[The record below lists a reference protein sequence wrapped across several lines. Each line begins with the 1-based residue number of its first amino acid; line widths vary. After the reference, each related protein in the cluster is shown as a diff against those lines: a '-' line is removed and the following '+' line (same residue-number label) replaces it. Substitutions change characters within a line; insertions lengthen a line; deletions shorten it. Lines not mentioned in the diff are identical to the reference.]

1 MTSKNTQIKH
11 SFDFDINLDKML
23 YRPRIN
29 SLLEKGLSYPLTLV
43 WAPAGYGKTTAAM
56 QFAKRIDCEVI
67 YMSLSELD
75 RNPQRFWAHLS
86 ALYNKLNPPIGDAM
100 AQIGFP
106 FSSPQFEQQYD
117 IIRNNIISQNKRI
130 LIIDDYHL
138 LENPEIDKLLE
149 KITRLRIKNLHI
161 YILSRSSLYNF
172 ILDLK
177 IKKIALEIT
186 KKELRFDLNEL
197 MNYYKMLNID
207 IEETSA
213 QVVESYTEGWASAIF
228 LSTLYMKNG
237 MDNMDF
243 SAATLDI
250 NNLIE
255 TIIYNNY
262 NKKTQKLL
270 LKLSILERFDI
281 DVCNYLAGTNHT
293 QQLLSSIFGN
303 NSLIKTSEDGQY
315 YEMHRLFRDFL
326 QERLANEKEFDIK
339 ALHIKAGEYYAFK
352 GDMVTA
358 LFHFDAANHYE
369 GIVEMLLKDK
379 FSDTFSLQQLET
391 IVSYLHKLPQE
402 YYIKYPILLV
412 ISAILM
418 TRSKHPQKS
427 IELIKKVETICE
439 NPQMP
444 VAMKNKLLG
453 EAEVVK
459 SMMAFNDVFAMLPHH
474 IEACKL
480 LPEGSELLS
489 KNISFTFGSPS
500 ILYLYYNKVGAL
512 NKIVQGFME
521 EFHWWEKITPCGYG
535 ANYLIKAEAAFECCD
550 YKNSEQDA
558 YRAIYKAEQ
567 KEQNSIIIAAKFLL
581 IKLYMVEGNYGKAA
595 VMLQDIRNIVNLRK
609 ALVYSATLDMCIGF
623 FNVIT
628 GDLERIPKWLYN
640 GELDKSSVSMTAFGF
655 EYFIYT
661 AVLLA
666 KRDFLKL
673 ESLIPKMVETFT
685 PFTYQYGIVRAQI
698 IKAIVDFNL
707 YEIEKTVEPLNAAYD
722 ITNRDG
728 VIMPYLEYGEFLLPL
743 FNIFSKEYNSF
754 DLSFSKEWL
763 DTIIK
768 KQKDFQKSLKKF
780 KAGYNAMN
788 PGRAKE
794 VINLTKRERE
804 ILALIAKGHTG
815 EEIANILFV
824 SINNVK
830 VITSK
835 IYRKIGVSSR
845 SEAVKFAINN
855 KVEL

>member
-1 MTSKNTQIKH
+1 MSLKYTQLKH

-56 QFAKRIDCEVI
+56 QFAKRIDCEII

-86 ALYNKLNPPIGDAM
+86 ALCSRLNPHIGDAM

-106 FSSPQFEQQYD
+106 FSQAQFEQQYD
-117 IIRNNIISQNKRI
+117 IIRENAISKNKCL

-149 KITRLRIKNLHI
+149 KITRLRIKNLHV
-161 YILSRSSLYNF
+161 YILSRSSLHNF

-177 IKKIALEIT
+177 IKKIAMEIT
-186 KKELRFDLNEL
+186 KEELRFDLNEL
-197 MNYYKMLNID
+197 IEYYKMLNID
-207 IEETSA
+207 IEEASA
-213 QVVESYTEGWASAIF
+213 QVVENFTEGWASAIF
-228 LSTLYMKNG
+228 LSTLYMRNGKNS
-237 MDNMDF
+237 MNF

-255 TIIYNNY
+255 TTIYNNY
-262 NKKTQKLL
+262 NKKTKKHL
-270 LKLSILERFDI
+270 LKLSILESFDI
-281 DVCNYLAGTNHT
+281 DVCNYLAGANHT
-293 QQLLSSIFGN
+293 QQFLSNIFGS
-303 NSLIKTSEDGQY
+303 NSLIKISEDGQH

-326 QERLANEKEFDIK
+326 QKRLTSEKEYDIK
-339 ALHIKAGEYYAFK
+339 ELHNRAGEYYAFK
-352 GDMVTA
+352 GDVVTA
-358 LFHFDAANHYE
+358 LSHFDTANHYE

-402 YYIKYPILLV
+402 YYIKYPMLLV

-418 TRSKHPQKS
+418 TRSKHPEKA
-427 IELIKKVETICE
+427 IELIKKVEAICQ
-439 NPQMP
+439 NPKMSIG
-444 VAMKNKLLG
+444 VKNKLLG
-453 EAEVVK
+453 EAAVVK

-474 IEACKL
+474 MEACKL

-500 ILYLYYNKVGAL
+500 ILYLYYNKAGAL

-535 ANYLIKAEAAFECCD
+535 ADYLIKAEAEFECCD
-550 YKNSEQDA
+550 YKNSELDA

-581 IKLYMVEGNYGKAA
+581 IKLCMVEGNYGKAA
-595 VMLQDIRNIVNLRK
+595 AILQDIRNIVNLRK

-623 FNVIT
+623 FNVVT

-661 AVLLA
+661 AALMF
-666 KRDFLKL
+666 KKDFLKL
-673 ESLIPKMVETFT
+673 ESVIFKMLEAFT

-698 IKAIVDFNL
+698 IKSIVNFNL
-707 YEIEKTVEPLNAAYD
+707 YEIEKAVEPLNEAYN
-722 ITNRDG
+722 ITSRDE
-728 VIMPYLEYGEFLLPL
+728 VIMPYLEYGEFLLPI
-743 FNIFSKEYNSF
+743 FNVFSKVYDSF
-754 DLSFSKEWL
+754 ELSFSKEWL
-763 DTIIK
+763 DTTIK

-788 PGRAKE
+788 PDRAQGFVK
-794 VINLTKRERE
+794 LTKRERE
-804 ILALIAKGHTG
+804 ILSLIAKGHSG

-845 SEAVKFAINN
+845 AEAVKFAINN
-855 KVEL
+855 KID